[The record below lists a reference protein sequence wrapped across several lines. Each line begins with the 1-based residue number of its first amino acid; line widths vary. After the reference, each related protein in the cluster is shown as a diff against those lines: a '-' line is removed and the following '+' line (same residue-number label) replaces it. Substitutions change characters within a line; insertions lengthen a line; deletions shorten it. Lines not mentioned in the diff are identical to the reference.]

1 MVGIVKSK
9 KYIYLMLAPKLQK
22 KLDDRKAAAAFR
34 QLSSRDSLVDFASND
49 YLGFSRDISIASRAG
64 EILKTFGISANG
76 ATGSRLLSGNH
87 ELYKACERGIAQFH
101 ESETALIFNSG
112 YDANIGF
119 FQSVPQRG
127 DIILYDA
134 FIHASI
140 RDGML
145 ISNAKAF
152 KFKHNDV
159 DDLVQ
164 QLQKHQGELDQTVYV
179 VTESVFSMDGDHP
192 DLQKMATVCQ
202 EQQAL
207 FVVDEAHAVGVVGDR
222 GQGLVQALGLENQVF
237 ARIVTFGKGLGAHG
251 AAILGAQDLRDYL
264 INFARSFIYTTGLPP
279 HSVATIM
286 AGYEKLNDTTPMQ
299 QLKENISHF
308 REEMM
313 VVGLQKYFI
322 KSRSAIQCA
331 VISGNERVKALSKS
345 LKEAGFDVKPIMSPT
360 VAKGEERLRFCLH
373 AYNTKAQIQKV
384 LSTVKEVL

>member
-9 KYIYLMLAPKLQK
+9 KYIYLMLPHKLQK

-34 QLSSRDSLVDFASND
+34 QLSSGNSLVDFASND
-49 YLGFSRDISIASRAG
+49 YLGFSRDVSIAERAA
-64 EILKTFGISANG
+64 EILKTNEISANG

-87 ELYKACERGIAQFH
+87 KLYEVCEGVIAQFH

-119 FQSVPQRG
+119 FQAVPQRG

-145 ISNAKAF
+145 MSNAKAF

-159 DDLVQ
+159 DDLGQ
-164 QLQKHQGELDQTVYV
+164 LLQKHQSKTDQTIYV
-179 VTESVFSMDGDHP
+179 ITESVFSMDGDRP
-192 DLQKMATVCQ
+192 DVQKMATVCLKYS
-202 EQQAL
+202 AL
-207 FVVDEAHAVGVVGDR
+207 LVVDEAHAIGVVGDR
-222 GQGLVQALGLENQVF
+222 GQGLVQALGLEAQVF
-237 ARIVTFGKGLGAHG
+237 ARIVTFGKGMGAHG
-251 AAILGAQDLRDYL
+251 AAILATKDLRDYL

-279 HSVATIM
+279 HSVATII
-286 AGYEKLNDTTPMQ
+286 AGYERLDDTSSML
-299 QLKENISHF
+299 QLLENISYF
-308 REEMM
+308 REEMT
-313 VVGLQKYFI
+313 VLGLQKYFI

-331 VISGNERVKALSKS
+331 VISGNERVKALSEV
-345 LKEAGFDVKPIMSPT
+345 LKEAGFDVKPILSPT

-373 AYNTKAQIQKV
+373 AYNTKAQILKV
-384 LSTVKEVL
+384 LTTVKEVL